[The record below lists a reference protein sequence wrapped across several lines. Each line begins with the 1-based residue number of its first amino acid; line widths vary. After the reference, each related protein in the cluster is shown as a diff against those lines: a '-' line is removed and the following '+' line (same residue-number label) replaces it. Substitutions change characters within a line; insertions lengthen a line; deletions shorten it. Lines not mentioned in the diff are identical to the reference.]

1 MVLQQASYTDRF
13 NFACVEAKRYWVRP
27 VCNNLIHDERT
38 CGEDEILPF
47 FLSQGSR
54 IEMSASNRTLIV
66 VVFSLTLMDVLALCP
81 STEVQPGFLF
91 SCELRKDDIFSAV
104 DVAKGKSLVIR
115 RSSLTLISRNGQRY
129 EPC

>member
-1 MVLQQASYTDRF
+1 MKLPTVCF
-13 NFACVEAKRYWVRP
+13 GP

-38 CGEDEILPF
+38 CGEEEILPF

-54 IEMSASNRTLIV
+54 IEMSASSRTLIV
-66 VVFSLTLMDVLALCP
+66 VVFSITSLDVLALCP

-91 SCELRKDDIFSAV
+91 SCELRRDDIFSAV

-115 RSSLTLISRNGQRY
+115 GGAPYSADFKERGTL
-129 EPC
+129 

>member
-1 MVLQQASYTDRF
+1 
-13 NFACVEAKRYWVRP
+13 
-27 VCNNLIHDERT
+27 
-38 CGEDEILPF
+38 
-47 FLSQGSR
+47 
-54 IEMSASNRTLIV
+54 MSASNRTLIV